1 MAKPNTTFNL
11 DVKDLELIEDALHSV
26 IAKRSNDLIT
36 ASDAQNS
43 TVDRASA
50 EAEMSEMRDLLG
62 RLHNQ
67 KNWFRPKTGPQLHRR
82 LTLVFVTRRPAAM
95 RFEIQRYM
103 QRVMRTLG
111 TMVAF
116 AGLAIQ
122 ADWGRVLIKT
132 VPAFIKI
139 GNVVC
144 EL

>member
-26 IAKRSNDLIT
+26 IAKRSNDLII

-67 KNWFRPKTGPQLHRR
+67 KNWFRPKTGHS
-82 LTLVFVTRRPAAM
+82 
-95 RFEIQRYM
+95 Y
-103 QRVMRTLG
+103 
-111 TMVAF
+111 
-116 AGLAIQ
+116 
-122 ADWGRVLIKT
+122 
-132 VPAFIKI
+132 I
-139 GNVVC
+139 GG
-144 EL
+144 